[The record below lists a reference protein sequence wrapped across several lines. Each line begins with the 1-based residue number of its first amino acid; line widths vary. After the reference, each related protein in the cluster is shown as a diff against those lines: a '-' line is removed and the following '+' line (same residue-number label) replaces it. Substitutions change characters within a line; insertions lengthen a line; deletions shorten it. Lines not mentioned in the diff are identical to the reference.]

1 MTSTPSPNDDRGF
14 ESSLGRLL
22 GIGVLASTACLAVG
36 LLLTLLRPADGP
48 QRAFLT
54 TGLLLLMATPIAR
67 VAVSAVTYAR
77 RRDWVFAALTAIV
90 LLELF
95 ASVAAALFAPEHLV

>member
-1 MTSTPSPNDDRGF
+1 MTSTPSSKADRDF
-14 ESSLGRLL
+14 ESSLGRVL
-22 GIGVLASTACLAVG
+22 GIGVLASTVCLAAG
-36 LLLTLLRPADGP
+36 LVLTLLRPADGP
-48 QRAFLT
+48 QRALLT

-67 VAVSAVTYAR
+67 VAVSAVIYTR

-95 ASVAAALFAPEHLV
+95 ASIAAALHQV